1 MKQLNRGHVL
11 SKRQRKTQKDR
22 QHLNESII
30 KNVLVSVYPDSS
42 YKYFSM
48 VSTTTLKVK
57 KKRYL
62 SSIIINP
69 QKIITVLKRIYLT
82 PSDCNLKDISLTQT

>member
-30 KNVLVSVYPDSS
+30 TNVLVSVYPDSS
-42 YKYFSM
+42 YKYFFDGLNYNSN
-48 VSTTTLKVK
+48 SK
-57 KKRYL
+57 KK
-62 SSIIINP
+62 IP
-69 QKIITVLKRIYLT
+69 K
-82 PSDCNLKDISLTQT
+82 